1 MNLVDQ
7 TTQQPD
13 GPDDSMSTIGARAQR
28 RDDSSTQPLDHS
40 TRSWS
45 RFARSWLPAL
55 CWMALIFF
63 LSSLQGSSLSDF
75 GSLDFFVK
83 KGAHIAEYAILY
95 LLLFRA
101 FHTAMV
107 SRKALFVSAIIAV
120 LYAISDEYH
129 QTFVPLREG
138 KVRDVVIDSIG
149 VFLAYLFLR
158 RRHIHL
164 SKLTP

>member
-1 MNLVDQ
+1 
-7 TTQQPD
+7 
-13 GPDDSMSTIGARAQR
+13 
-28 RDDSSTQPLDHS
+28 
-40 TRSWS
+40 
-45 RFARSWLPAL
+45 
-55 CWMALIFF
+55 
-63 LSSLQGSSLSDF
+63 LQGSSLSDF

-129 QTFVPLREG
+129 QTFVPLRGG
-138 KVRDVVIDSIG
+138 KVRDVLIDSIG